1 MTETFAALADRNRLR
16 MLELLR
22 SRPRTV
28 NEICDRLRL
37 NQPHVSK
44 HLRVLKEAGLVDVE
58 PRAQERVYQLRGR
71 SLRELRDWL
80 ERYRQLWDARF
91 DALDTLVDELKTK
104 EKQHARN
111 KRTYL
116 PRRIE
121 PSWSA
126 GPTASWS

>member
-1 MTETFAALADRNRLR
+1 
-16 MLELLR
+16 
-22 SRPRTV
+22 
-28 NEICDRLRL
+28 
-37 NQPHVSK
+37 VSK

-111 KRTYL
+111 KRT
-116 PRRIE
+116 
-121 PSWSA
+121 
-126 GPTASWS
+126 